1 MSLNP
6 LISTITHEPIRFENE
21 FFIIKRNNVE
31 YEITPENM
39 NPFTGKGLFILTSMR
54 FLIVPNDNSN
64 ITIHSFEFSLT
75 NISEEAYNQ
84 PFIGQSYLSGI
95 CFPIFGSSLGKVSF
109 NIWFGSESCSTII
122 PILFNVV
129 DSIRV
134 NKNKEIEDR
143 MVQLMKN
150 KTMCSIFPIDP
161 EDPSVFYT
169 NQPEEVIPIQ
179 KQMYQSVMMNNNI
192 RPNMMISQVNNQNV
206 NNNKGNNNY
215 MNNTMFINPYRNN
228 NIINNN
234 IQNQI
239 SNTLNIV
246 PQKESDEEFSNPYV
260 PKNEQ
265 RNRSVIPINTIQNT
279 NIPIQNVNPYNTVI
293 DNNKVY
299 PLFPDDSKKQ
309 EKSVKVP
316 NRYPS
321 LEEEDNAPVNYS
333 NNNHQSMI
341 YRNPLLDNNSYYK

>member
-31 YEITPENM
+31 YEITPDNM
-39 NPFTGKGLFILTSMR
+39 SPFTGKGIFILTSMR
-54 FLIVPNDNSN
+54 FLIVPIDNSN
-64 ITIHSFEFSLT
+64 ITIHSFEFPLT

-129 DSIRV
+129 DSIRA

-143 MVQLMKN
+143 LVQLMKN
-150 KTMCSIFPIDP
+150 KAMCSIFPINP
-161 EDPSVFYT
+161 EDPSIFYT

-179 KQMYQSVMMNNNI
+179 KQMFQSVMINNNM
-192 RPNMMISQVNNQNV
+192 RPNMMISQPNNQNV
-206 NNNKGNNNY
+206 NDNIYKGNNNI

-228 NIINNN
+228 NINNNN

-239 SNTLNIV
+239 NNTVNIV
-246 PQKESDEEFSNPYV
+246 PEKENEEELSNPYV

-265 RNRSVIPINTIQNT
+265 RQNRSVIPKNTIQST
-279 NIPIQNVNPYNTVI
+279 NISIQNVNPYNTVI
-293 DNNKVY
+293 DNNKIY
-299 PLFPDDSKKQ
+299 PLFPDNSIKKEQ
-309 EKSVKVP
+309 SINVP

-321 LEEEDNAPVNYS
+321 LEEEDNPSVDYS
-333 NNNHQSMI
+333 NNNPH
-341 YRNPLLDNNSYYK
+341 RNPLLNNNSYYK